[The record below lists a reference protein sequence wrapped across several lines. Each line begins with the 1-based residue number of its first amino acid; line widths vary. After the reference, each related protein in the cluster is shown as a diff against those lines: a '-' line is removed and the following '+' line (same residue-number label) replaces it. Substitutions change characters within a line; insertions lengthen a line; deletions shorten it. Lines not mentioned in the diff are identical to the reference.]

1 MTPKAFRDYSLVVTL
16 SLIWASSFLLIK
28 ISVDEVPPVTM
39 AAIRVLIAF
48 VILYLLARLR
58 GQPLAPPW
66 GAGGSARW
74 GHFLVIGM
82 LGNGIPF
89 TLVSWGEIEITAALA
104 AILIGVMPVFTVI
117 FAHGFGVERVTGPL
131 RLAGIAAGTAGLVVL
146 MGPAVLTE
154 LGGAALHELALIGAA
169 ASYAATAVYARRLT
183 LRLPLVPLAAGSMAA
198 SAAVM
203 VPAALIL
210 EAPWR
215 LAPGPA
221 AVISVALLGIVATGF
236 ASIIYFRLLASAGP
250 TFASTIN
257 YLLPVFGAGLS
268 VVLLG
273 EHVGL
278 RELAAMVLI
287 LSGIALVRS
296 PANR

>member
-1 MTPKAFRDYSLVVTL
+1 MTPKAVRDYALVVTL

-28 ISVDEVPPVTM
+28 IAVHEVPPVTM
-39 AAIRVLIAF
+39 AAVRVLIAF
-48 VILYLLARLR
+48 VILYLLMRLR
-58 GQPLAPPW
+58 GQELAPPW
-66 GAGGSARW
+66 GAGGRAQW

-89 TLVSWGEIEITAALA
+89 SLVSWGEIEITAALA

-117 FAHGFGVERVTGPL
+117 FAHGFGVERVTGPR
-131 RLAGIAAGTAGLVVL
+131 RLAGVAAGTAGLVVL

-198 SAAVM
+198 STAVM

-215 LAPGPA
+215 LSPGA
-221 AVISVALLGIVATGF
+221 GAVGAVALLGIVATGF

-257 YLLPVFGAGLS
+257 YLIPVFGVALS
-268 VVLLG
+268 IVLLG
-273 EHVGL
+273 ESVGP
-278 RELAAMVLI
+278 REVAAMVLI
-287 LSGIALVRS
+287 LSGIALVRA
-296 PANR
+296 PASR

>member
-1 MTPKAFRDYSLVVTL
+1 MAPRAFRDYTLVVTL

-28 ISVDEVPPVTM
+28 IAIDEVPPVTM
-39 AAIRVLIAF
+39 AAVRVLIAF
-48 VILYLLARLR
+48 LILYLLARLR
-58 GQPLAPPW
+58 GQELAPPW
-66 GAGGSARW
+66 GEGGRVRW
-74 GHFLVIGM
+74 RHFLVIGM

-104 AILIGVMPVFTVI
+104 AILIGVMPVFTVV
-117 FAHGFGVERVTGPL
+117 FAHGFGVERITGPL

-198 SAAVM
+198 SSAVM

-215 LAPGPA
+215 LSPGPG

-257 YLLPVFGAGLS
+257 YLIPVFGAGLS

-287 LSGIALVRS
+287 LSGIALVRGPVS
-296 PANR
+296 R